1 MTTKIYAKH
10 SPYEDGHLAKV
21 TDEMRLTGA
30 PIIRVVRFKGELYAT
45 EGSHR
50 LAAAA
55 YLGVIPRV
63 WIEETEV
70 DALPDEHW
78 QKVSERL
85 PDYEFDHVLG
95 LGEGD
100 FA

>member
-1 MTTKIYAKH
+1 MTTIKAKH
-10 SPYEDGHLAKV
+10 PPYDGHLAQV
-21 TDEMRLTGA
+21 VDDMRVAGPPT
-30 PIIRVVRFKGELYAT
+30 IRVVRFQGELYAT

-63 WIEETEV
+63 WIEEAEV

-78 QKVSERL
+78 QKVAEGL
-85 PDYEFDHVLG
+85 PVHEFPHVLA
-95 LGEGD
+95 LSEKE
-100 FA
+100 FQK